1 MKAIIFIL
9 LMNYF
14 ICYQMVHFKSF
25 SLSSSESNFTTNYLD
40 ISEYDQN
47 DEMHIVIIVKKGEI
61 DKIIHYGFSDQTS
74 ITSNLLSYTA
84 DTTSSESFYTKGGK
98 TANPHKSSTIP
109 AMKYYYDIKKVENA
123 KYLLIQCT
131 GFTGSSIEYSLIPFS
146 SITFYIIFGVIAFVC
161 LAALITYIIWKIIKE
176 KNSDNIIIQ
185 KNTDLAPIT
194 PQDNQPTYNNY

>member
-1 MKAIIFIL
+1 
-9 LMNYF
+9 
-14 ICYQMVHFKSF
+14 
-25 SLSSSESNFTTNYLD
+25 
-40 ISEYDQN
+40 
-47 DEMHIVIIVKKGEI
+47 
-61 DKIIHYGFSDQTS
+61 
-74 ITSNLLSYTA
+74 
-84 DTTSSESFYTKGGK
+84 
-98 TANPHKSSTIP
+98 
-109 AMKYYYDIKKVENA
+109 MKYYYDIKKVENA

-146 SITFYIIFGVIAFVC
+146 SITFYIIFGFIAFVC